1 MTERQRIFLLTAIMV
16 VACVIAVTTTILL
29 LYRTEIEQSRARLR
43 ETAESQA
50 RLIEAIARFDTRW
63 SKDYPEGTTAATLK
77 QVFDA
82 HEQYEGF
89 GETGEFTLARRE
101 GNLIVFLLRHRHGTV
116 EHPEPIPIDSQLAEP
131 MRRALDKLSGSVIG
145 PDYRGVTVLAGYEP
159 VQELDLGIVAKIDL
173 AEIRAPFVRSGLL
186 ATTLTFFIVIV
197 ATGLFRKVSKPV
209 ITQLQASAKN
219 LEREIEERKL
229 VEDSLRN
236 SQQKLTR
243 AQRVAQLGSWEWD
256 LGSDKTVWS
265 DELYRIFGVTSEQF
279 DENAYEEFL
288 KCVHSEDRERVTEE
302 IRKTVDNG
310 QPFETEYRIVRSDG
324 QERIVHARGELTL
337 DEASGPQMIGTT
349 QDITE
354 RKQAEDT
361 LRRREQ
367 ALGSS
372 RQEIRSLASRLITA
386 QEEERRYLARE
397 LHDGL
402 NQRLAML
409 AVDIGML
416 KKQVPDRDCVCVE
429 LIRLQR
435 LAMNLSDD
443 VRSMSHDLHPSALEH
458 LGLPSALKAHCAE
471 LSKGIGLQVK
481 LTIRN
486 LPEAI
491 PQDVALCLYRVAQEC
506 FHNVARHS
514 GTQECRMVLKGANA
528 GLQLS
533 ISDAGVGFDMEK
545 AYKKETLGLISM
557 EERVRLVN
565 GNLSVESI
573 PGSGTKLEVFVPLS
587 KEGP

>member
-1 MTERQRIFLLTAIMV
+1 
-16 VACVIAVTTTILL
+16 
-29 LYRTEIEQSRARLR
+29 
-43 ETAESQA
+43 
-50 RLIEAIARFDTRW
+50 LIEAIARFDTRW
-63 SKDYPEGTTAATLK
+63 SKDYPEGATAATLK

-101 GNLIVFLLRHRHGTV
+101 GNLIVFLLSHRHGIV

-173 AEIRAPFVRSGLL
+173 AEIRAPFVESALI
-186 ATTLTFFIVIV
+186 ATTLTFFIVVV
-197 ATGLFRKVSKPV
+197 AIGLFRKVGDPV
-209 ITQLQASAKN
+209 IAQLQANAKN

-229 VEDSLRN
+229 VENSLRN
-236 SQQKLTR
+236 SQQKLVR

-256 LGSDKTVWS
+256 LGSDKTVSS
-265 DELYRIFGVTSEQF
+265 DELYRIFGVTPEQF
-279 DENAYEEFL
+279 DGNAYEEFL

-310 QPFETEYRIVRSDG
+310 QPFEIEYRIVRSDG
-324 QERIVHARGELTL
+324 QERIVQARGELTL

-416 KKQVPDRDCVCVE
+416 KKQVPDRDPVCEE

-458 LGLPSALKAHCAE
+458 LGLPSALKSHCAE

-491 PQDVALCLYRVAQEC
+491 PQDVTLCLYRVAQEC
-506 FHNVARHS
+506 LHNVARHS
-514 GTQECRMVLKGANA
+514 GTRECRVVLKGANA

-533 ISDAGVGFDMEK
+533 VSDAGVGFDMEK

-565 GNLSVESI
+565 GNLSVESV

>member
-1 MTERQRIFLLTAIMV
+1 MTERQRIFLLAAIMIA
-16 VACVIAVTTTILL
+16 ACVIAVTVTIFL

-43 ETAESQA
+43 ETAKSQA
-50 RLIEAIARFDTRW
+50 RLIEAVARFDTRW
-63 SKDYPEGTTAATLK
+63 SKDYPEGTTAATLR

-116 EHPEPIPIDSQLAEP
+116 EQPEPIPMDSQLAEP

-173 AEIRAPFVRSGLL
+173 AEIRAPFVISGLI
-186 ATTLTFFIVIV
+186 AATLTFFIVMGSV
-197 ATGLFRKVSKPV
+197 ALFRKVSNPIV
-209 ITQLQASAKN
+209 GQLQAHAQS
-219 LEREIEERKL
+219 LERELKWRERA
-229 VEDSLRN
+229 EDGLRR
-236 SQQKLTR
+236 SQQNLAR
-243 AQRVAQLGSWEWD
+243 AQHISHLGSWEWD
-256 LGSDKTVWS
+256 IGSDKTIWS
-265 DELYRIFGVTSEQF
+265 DELYRIFGATPEQF
-279 DENAYEEFL
+279 AENAYEEFL
-288 KCVHSEDRERVTEE
+288 TCVHPEDRESVGGV
-302 IRKTVDNG
+302 IRKTINNG
-310 QPFETEYRIVRSDG
+310 QPFQIEYRIVRSDG
-324 QERIVHARGELTL
+324 EERIVHARGELTL
-337 DEASGPQMIGTT
+337 DEASGPRIIGVA

-354 RKQAEDT
+354 RKQTEDT
-361 LRRREQ
+361 LRLREQ

-372 RQEIRSLASRLITA
+372 RQEIRSLASRLLTA
-386 QEEERRYLARE
+386 QEEERRHLARE

-416 KKQVPDRDCVCVE
+416 KKQV
-429 LIRLQR
+429 RLQR
-435 LAMNLSDD
+435 LAMNLSDN
-443 VRSMSHDLHPSALEH
+443 VRSISHELHPSALEH
-458 LGLPSALKAHCAE
+458 LGLPSALEAHCAE

-481 LTIRN
+481 VTLRN

-491 PQDVALCLYRVAQEC
+491 PSDVALCLYRVAQEC
-506 FHNVARHS
+506 LHNVARHS
-514 GTQECRMVLKGANA
+514 GVLEAKVALKGTNA
-528 GLQLS
+528 GLKLF

-565 GNLSVESI
+565 GTFSVRSI
-573 PGSGTKLEVFVPLS
+573 PEDGTELEVFVPLS